1 PFAVPHRPARKT
13 HFVDRERS
21 YCGSLPSGA
30 VLLQVRPALGALQ
43 PKLIDKV
50 NGSFPG
56 VTPGHLP
63 VRFSPPSWTFS
74 LHKATGS
81 FQEF

>member
-1 PFAVPHRPARKT
+1 HSRCRIAPREKRISLIANARIVVL
-13 HFVDRERS
+13 F
-21 YCGSLPSGA
+21 PSGA

-50 NGSFPG
+50 KSSFPG
-56 VTPGHLP
+56 VAPRHMP
-63 VRFSPPSWTFS
+63 VRFPPPSWTFS